1 MPGLLAWRLI
11 RRPVSSLHSISY
23 EGSRYDTAPLR
34 VSFAPPKTA
43 RFINQL
49 FGASAGAAGAVIFL
63 FMWWA
68 EALAWCAAVRA
79 WRRVWRLC
87 EPLVM

>member
-1 MPGLLAWRLI
+1 MI
-11 RRPVSSLHSISY
+11 R
-23 EGSRYDTAPLR
+23 PLR
-34 VSFAPPKTA
+34 IRIRAPQNGA
-43 RFINQL
+43 SSIIQL

-79 WRRVWRLC
+79 
-87 EPLVM
+87 

>member
-23 EGSRYDTAPLR
+23 EGGRYDTAPSLPVR
-34 VSFAPPKTA
+34 APQNGA
-43 RFINQL
+43 SGIIQL

-87 EPLVM
+87 DPLVM